1 MAKQRLVGE
10 SSPRVAP
17 AAQDVLSLLR
27 PRQWVKNGLV
37 LAAPLFSGRL
47 FDPSA
52 LGPVLWTVAGFC
64 LASSA
69 VYCINDVLDAPQ
81 DRRHPRKSARPVARG
96 AITAGQAI
104 GLAGVLGFA
113 ALAAG
118 AAVNPLVAM
127 VLLAYLA
134 INVLYSYALK
144 DAVIL
149 DIMSVAAGFVLR
161 AIGGGLAIGV
171 ELSLWFLVVVPLL
184 SLLLAVGKR
193 RHELLTVDG
202 AVDHRVVLNHYPIQ
216 FLDQLIAVLSGAVI
230 MAYLLYAKD
239 SVKPHLFMLTSPLV
253 VYGMFRY
260 LYLVYHDVDR
270 GSPEDLML
278 SDVPLLVA
286 VALWGLATAA
296 VIYLA

>member
-1 MAKQRLVGE
+1 MARQRFVEE
-10 SSPRVAP
+10 SLPSAAP
-17 AAQDVLSLLR
+17 AASDVLSLLR

-37 LAAPLFSGRL
+37 LAAPLFSGQL
-47 FDPSA
+47 FNPSA
-52 LGPVLWTVAGFC
+52 ISPVLWTLGGFC
-64 LASSA
+64 LTSSA
-69 VYCINDVLDAPQ
+69 VYCLNDVLDVAE
-81 DRRHPRKSARPVARG
+81 DRQHPRKRFRPVARG
-96 AITAGQAI
+96 TITPRQAI
-104 GLAGVLGFA
+104 GLAA
-113 ALAAG
+113 ALGLAGVAAG
-118 AAVNPLVAM
+118 VVVNPAVGM
-127 VLLAYLA
+127 ILAAYMM

-144 DAVIL
+144 DAVVL
-149 DIMSVAAGFVLR
+149 DIMTVAAGFVLR
-161 AIGGGLAIGV
+161 AISGGVAIGV

-193 RHELLTVDG
+193 RHELLTLDG
-202 AVDHRVVLNHYPIQ
+202 ATGHRMVLDHYPIQ

-239 SVKPHLFMLTSPLV
+239 STKPHLFMLTSPLV

-260 LYLVYHDVDR
+260 LYLVYHEVDR

-286 VALWGLATAA
+286 VALWALATAA

>member
-1 MAKQRLVGE
+1 MARQRLVEE
-10 SSPRVAP
+10 SIPAAAP
-17 AAQDVLSLLR
+17 AASDVLSLLR

-37 LAAPLFSGRL
+37 FAAPLFSGRL
-47 FDPSA
+47 FDAAA
-52 LGPVLWTVAGFC
+52 LGPIFWTVAGFC

-69 VYCINDVLDAPQ
+69 VYAVNDVLDASE
-81 DRRHPRKSARPVARG
+81 DRRHPRKRLRPVARG
-96 AITAGQAI
+96 AITPRQATS
-104 GLAGVLGFA
+104 LAAVLGIVA
-113 ALAAG
+113 VAAG
-118 AAVNPLVAM
+118 SLVNPGVAIIF
-127 VLLAYLA
+127 AIYLTM
-134 INVLYSYALK
+134 NVAYSYALK

-149 DIMSVAAGFVLR
+149 DIMTVAAGFVLR

-193 RHELLTVDG
+193 RHELLMLEG
-202 AVDHRVVLNHYPIQ
+202 GGHRAVLDHYPLQ

-230 MAYLLYAKD
+230 MAYLLYAMD

-260 LYLVYHDVDR
+260 LYLVYHEAER

-278 SDVPLLVA
+278 SDVPLWAA
-286 VALWGLATAA
+286 VALWAIATAA